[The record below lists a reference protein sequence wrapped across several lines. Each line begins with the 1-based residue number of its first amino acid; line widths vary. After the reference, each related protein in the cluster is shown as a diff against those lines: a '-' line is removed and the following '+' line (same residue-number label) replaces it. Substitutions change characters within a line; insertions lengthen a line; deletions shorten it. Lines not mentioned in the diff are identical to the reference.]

1 MAPHV
6 DRYVPAQTNGGKGFA
21 AFIIAL
27 ALACVATAT
36 YIHKQSYRHPTD
48 VTWHGKGSGDLAP
61 PEGQ

>member
-6 DRYVPAQTNGGKGFA
+6 DRYVPAVTTGGKGFA
-21 AFIIAL
+21 AFIVGL
-27 ALACVATAT
+27 ALVLIAMVT
-36 YIHKQSYRHPTD
+36 YIHKQTYRHPTD